1 MMRFLQT
8 FFARLTSWFAT
19 RKLTDNSGTAVGT
32 FKGRLTATEL
42 VARFIYTH
50 KNIAKDKTN
59 PTAHRPRPNAF
70 DPPPADLELSTAH
83 ITDLSDTDIWSVAR
97 LTLNQKRRKIYAR
110 ADLKVADYEKSKLVA
125 TRDNDPFE
133 RHTVVTGWPNPPDPN
148 DRKSQILATC
158 LELCHA
164 DSLNMVVLDEP
175 IVLAD

>member
-1 MMRFLQT
+1 LVCGS
-8 FFARLTSWFAT
+8 AYSESKTS
-19 RKLTDNSGTAVGT
+19 
-32 FKGRLTATEL
+32 
-42 VARFIYTH
+42 
-50 KNIAKDKTN
+50 
-59 PTAHRPRPNAF
+59 
-70 DPPPADLELSTAH
+70 
-83 ITDLSDTDIWSVAR
+83 
-97 LTLNQKRRKIYAR
+97 Q
-110 ADLKVADYEKSKLVA
+110 DLKVADYEKSKLIA

>member
-1 MMRFLQT
+1 MT
-8 FFARLTSWFAT
+8 NWFAT
-19 RKLTDNSGTAVGT
+19 RKLTDKSGAGVGT

-42 VARFIYTH
+42 VTRFIFTRN
-50 KNIAKDKTN
+50 NIAKDKNN
-59 PTAHRPRPNAF
+59 PAAYRPKPNAF
-70 DPPPADLELSTAH
+70 DPPADLELSTAH
-83 ITDLSDTDIWSVAR
+83 VTQLTDDEIWSVGR
-97 LTLNQKRRKIYAR
+97 LTLTPKRRKLYAR

-133 RHTVVTGWPNPPDPN
+133 RHTVVTGWPNPSDPD

-164 DSLNMVVLDEP
+164 DSLKMVVLDEP

>member
-1 MMRFLQT
+1 V
-8 FFARLTSWFAT
+8 T
-19 RKLTDNSGTAVGT
+19 RKPTDNPGTGVGT
-32 FKGRLTATEL
+32 FKGRLTAAEL
-42 VARFIYTH
+42 VTRFIFT
-50 KNIAKDKTN
+50 KNNIAKDKNN
-59 PTAHRPRPNAF
+59 PASYRPRRNAF
-70 DPPPADLELSTAH
+70 EPPPDLELSTAH
-83 ITDLSDTDIWSVAR
+83 VTELADTEIWAVGW
-97 LTLNQKRRKIYAR
+97 LTLTPTRRKIHAR

-133 RHTVVTGWPNPPDPN
+133 RHTVITGWPNPPDPD